1 MAGPVNR
8 APRVSVVIVSFN
20 RRDLLGQV
28 LDALRLQTFQ
38 DFEIVVVDNGSG
50 DGSAD
55 LVAANF
61 PDVHLVRLGE
71 NTGFAGGNNRGIA
84 VARGEFVALLN
95 NDALPDPQ
103 WLTELVAVLDAHPE
117 VGFCASRV
125 LLQSDPHLLDAAGDG
140 LTFAAT
146 AFRRGHRLPA
156 DGYARQERVF
166 GASGSAAFYRRAV
179 LDAVGCFDEEF
190 FAVYEDVDLSF
201 RAQMAGFPCLYVPTA
216 VVHHRGSGTI
226 GRYTDFYVYHT
237 QRNVEYFCVKDLPA
251 PLLLLLLPGHLLYN
265 LLGLFYF
272 TLVKRRGRSFLRA
285 KRDAVRALPWILG
298 RRRKVQATR
307 RVPVRYLLSLLEPG
321 WISRT
326 AREKLRP

>member
-1 MAGPVNR
+1 MASPVDR

-20 RRDLLGQV
+20 HRDLLRQV
-28 LDALRLQTFQ
+28 LEALRLQTFRN
-38 DFEIVVVDNGSG
+38 FETIVVDNGSR

-61 PDVHLVRLGE
+61 PDVHLVRLAE

-95 NDALPDPQ
+95 NDALPDPR
-103 WLTELVAVLDAHPE
+103 WLEELVAVMDVRPE

-146 AFRRGHRLPA
+146 AFKRGHRLPA
-156 DGYARQERVF
+156 GGYAEQKFVF
-166 GASGSAAFYRRAV
+166 GASGSAAFWRRVV
-179 LDAVGCFDEEF
+179 LDTVGCFDEDF

-201 RAQMAGFPCLYVPTA
+201 RAQLAGFPCLYVPTA
-216 VVHHRGSGTI
+216 VVHHRGSSTI
-226 GRYTDFYVYHT
+226 GRYTDFYVYQT
-237 QRNVEYFCVKDLPA
+237 QRNVEYFCVKDLPT
-251 PLLLLLLPGHLLYN
+251 PLLLLLLPGHLLYD

-272 TLVKRRGRSFLRA
+272 TLVKRRGRAFVRA
-285 KRDAVRALPWILG
+285 KWDAARTLPRLLRKRRA
-298 RRRKVQATR
+298 VQATR
-307 RVPVRYLLSLLEPG
+307 RVSIRYLASLLERG

-326 AREKLRP
+326 VREKRLP